1 MATGITHDR
10 IALASLPVGWL
21 LSDGIFHASVELS
34 LALMLGLMIGGL
46 YLSPDLDTPSR
57 PYFRW
62 GILRFFWKPY
72 QWLVKHR
79 SNLSHGWILA
89 PFIRFF
95 YAGCLLVL
103 LLKGMFYF
111 NLTDEY
117 WKLESTCIASISSQW
132 TANLSFLLGIWLSHL
147 LHVTSD
153 HLSSRLKRICFKA

>member
-10 IALASLPVGWL
+10 IALASLPAGWL
-21 LSDGIFHASVELS
+21 LSDAVFHASVVFS
-34 LALMLGLMIGGL
+34 LALMLGLWLGGL

-62 GILRFFWKPY
+62 GLLRFCWKPY
-72 QWLVKHR
+72 QWMVRHR

-89 PFIRFF
+89 PFIRLL
-95 YAGCLLVL
+95 YAGCCFILLV
-103 LLKGMFYF
+103 KGLFSFSLPY
-111 NLTDEY
+111 EY
-117 WKLESTCIASISSQW
+117 LKLESTCIAFVSNHGPLI
-132 TANLSFLLGIWLSHL
+132 LSFILGIWLSHL